1 MIVTDPR
8 SLGLLVRQ
16 RRREIG
22 WSQSRLAEAAEVSRP
37 WISELESGKST
48 AELGLVFSVFQALGL
63 QLNAAG
69 APERSRRIIGTQHLA
84 SGRRARAKDKGSD
97 AQSGGPVRTEVR
109 GRPGITRA
117 GKSIAI
123 ARARSSFTFQTPDKS
138 PAKTR
143 SE

>member
-16 RRREIG
+16 RRREMG

-37 WISELESGKST
+37 WISELEGGKST
-48 AELGLVFSVFQALGL
+48 AELGLVFSVLQALGL
-63 QLNAAG
+63 RLSAAG
-69 APERSRRIIGTQHLA
+69 TGDKPPAVK
-84 SGRRARAKDKGSD
+84 SGEPIRN
-97 AQSGGPVRTEVR
+97 TVR
-109 GRPGITRA
+109 GRPAITKA
-117 GKSIAI
+117 GKSIAV
-123 ARARSSFTFQTPDKS
+123 ARARSSFSFPAWDKP

>member
-8 SLGLLVRQ
+8 SLGLMVRQ
-16 RRREIG
+16 RRREMG

-48 AELGLVFSVFQALGL
+48 AELGLVFSVLQALGL

-69 APERSRRIIGTQHLA
+69 APERSRMVLGTGYVV
-84 SGRRARAKDKGSD
+84 SGGPTRAKDKAPA
-97 AQSGGPVRTEVR
+97 AQSGGPVRNTVR
-109 GRPGITRA
+109 GRPAITRA
-117 GKSIAI
+117 GKSIAV
-123 ARARSSFTFQTPDKS
+123 ARARSSFTFPTPDKS
-138 PAKTR
+138 PARIR